1 LRRPGGIGLRNQGW
15 AITSKSIRFA
25 DFAALADVDAN
36 VLYVDE
42 GSVLEI
48 HPRWAKELIVGF
60 ARLDGSAIGIVANQP
75 KHKGGVLFSD
85 SADKAARFIWTCNA
99 FNVPLLFLADV
110 PGFMIGT
117 QVEREGIIRHGAK
130 MISAVSEA
138 TVPKISV
145 IVRKAYGAGLY
156 AMAGPAFDPDCCLA
170 LPSASIAVMG
180 PQAAINAVY
189 YNQLQAIY
197 FNEQIIFFETA
208 IGRKVL
214 EALLRLSLPPELAKG
229 LRQFLEEE
237 QQHTEMFRRLNQ
249 QCAPQFYGA
258 GHFYFIQPPRAWM
271 AALSWATERP
281 RLFPMFLWLMLLQEE
296 RSLFYSRRV
305 IAQREELEPHFV
317 KTHRTHLADE
327 VGHVRWD
334 EELIESLWQRAN
346 PFLRKVNAQ
355 LFGWM
360 LGEFFNAPKRA

>member
-1 LRRPGGIGLRNQGW
+1 M
-15 AITSKSIRFA
+15 S
-25 DFAALADVDAN
+25 ALAVTCLIESAAVD
-36 VLYVDE
+36 
-42 GSVLEI
+42 
-48 HPRWAKELIVGF
+48 HRK
-60 ARLDGSAIGIVANQP
+60 
-75 KHKGGVLFSD
+75 
-85 SADKAARFIWTCNA
+85 RFIPEEFT
-99 FNVPLLFLADV
+99 PLYYTPSYRVL
-110 PGFMIGT
+110 T
-117 QVEREGIIRHGAK
+117 
-130 MISAVSEA
+130 EA
-138 TVPKISV
+138 Q
-145 IVRKAYGAGLY
+145 RLR
-156 AMAGPAFDPDCCLA
+156 
-170 LPSASIAVMG
+170 
-180 PQAAINAVY
+180 

-214 EALLRLSLPPELAKG
+214 EALLRLSVPPQLTKG

-249 QCAPQFYGA
+249 LCAPQFYGA
-258 GHFYFIQPPRAWM
+258 GYFYFIQPPRAWM
-271 AALSWATERP
+271 AALSWATQHP

-317 KTHRTHLADE
+317 KTHRTHLTDE

-334 EELIESLWQRAN
+334 EILIEALWQRAN

-360 LGEFFNAPKRA
+360 LGEFFNAPKRAQLHVVHELAREFPALSELKPEMQRQLLALSEDAPYQMSLYSREIVPKAFARFDASPEFQSLALIGYCRRAEEAR

>member
-1 LRRPGGIGLRNQGW
+1 MN
-15 AITSKSIRFA
+15 
-25 DFAALADVDAN
+25 ALAVTCLIESAAVD
-36 VLYVDE
+36 
-42 GSVLEI
+42 
-48 HPRWAKELIVGF
+48 HRK
-60 ARLDGSAIGIVANQP
+60 
-75 KHKGGVLFSD
+75 
-85 SADKAARFIWTCNA
+85 RFIPEEFT
-99 FNVPLLFLADV
+99 PLYY
-110 PGFMIGT
+110 T
-117 QVEREGIIRHGAK
+117 
-130 MISAVSEA
+130 
-138 TVPKISV
+138 
-145 IVRKAYGAGLY
+145 
-156 AMAGPAFDPDCCLA
+156 
-170 LPSASIAVMG
+170 PSYRVLTEE
-180 PQAAINAVY
+180 QKLR
-189 YNQLQAIY
+189 YNQLQALY

-214 EALLRLSLPPELAKG
+214 EALLRDSLPPQLTNG

-271 AALSWATERP
+271 VALSWATQHP

-334 EELIESLWQRAN
+334 EELIEALWQRAN
-346 PFLRKVNAQ
+346 PFLRSVNAR

-360 LGEFFNAPKRA
+360 LGEFFNAPKRAQLNVVHELAREFPVLSEVEPEMQRQLLALSEDGCYQMSLYSREIVPRTFARFDESAELQSLELIGYRRRAEGAR

>member
-1 LRRPGGIGLRNQGW
+1 M
-15 AITSKSIRFA
+15 S
-25 DFAALADVDAN
+25 ALAVTCLIESAAVD
-36 VLYVDE
+36 
-42 GSVLEI
+42 
-48 HPRWAKELIVGF
+48 HRK
-60 ARLDGSAIGIVANQP
+60 
-75 KHKGGVLFSD
+75 
-85 SADKAARFIWTCNA
+85 RFIPEEFT
-99 FNVPLLFLADV
+99 PLYYTSSYRVLTEEQRL
-110 PGFMIGT
+110 
-117 QVEREGIIRHGAK
+117 R
-130 MISAVSEA
+130 
-138 TVPKISV
+138 
-145 IVRKAYGAGLY
+145 
-156 AMAGPAFDPDCCLA
+156 
-170 LPSASIAVMG
+170 
-180 PQAAINAVY
+180 

-214 EALLRLSLPPELAKG
+214 EALLRLSLPPQLTKG

-271 AALSWATERP
+271 AALSWATQHP

-305 IAQREELEPHFV
+305 LAQREELEPHFV

-360 LGEFFNAPKRA
+360 LGEFFNAPKRAQVRVVHELAREFPALCELEPEMQRQLLALSEDAPYQTSLYSREIVPKAFARFDASPEFQSLELIGYCRRAEEAR

>member
-1 LRRPGGIGLRNQGW
+1 MN
-15 AITSKSIRFA
+15 
-25 DFAALADVDAN
+25 ALAVTCLIESAAVD
-36 VLYVDE
+36 D
-42 GSVLEI
+42 
-48 HPRWAKELIVGF
+48 RK
-60 ARLDGSAIGIVANQP
+60 
-75 KHKGGVLFSD
+75 
-85 SADKAARFIWTCNA
+85 RFIPEEFT
-99 FNVPLLFLADV
+99 PLYY
-110 PGFMIGT
+110 T
-117 QVEREGIIRHGAK
+117 
-130 MISAVSEA
+130 
-138 TVPKISV
+138 
-145 IVRKAYGAGLY
+145 
-156 AMAGPAFDPDCCLA
+156 
-170 LPSASIAVMG
+170 PSYRVLTEE
-180 PQAAINAVY
+180 QKLR
-189 YNQLQAIY
+189 YNQLQALY

-214 EALLRLSLPPELAKG
+214 EALLHDSLPPQLTNG

-271 AALSWATERP
+271 VALSWATQHP

-334 EELIESLWQRAN
+334 EELIEALWQRAN
-346 PFLRKVNAQ
+346 PFLRSVNAR

-360 LGEFFNAPKRA
+360 LGEFFNAPKRAQLNVVHELAREFPVLSEVEPEMQRQLLALSEDGCYQMSLYSREIVPRTFARFDESAELQSLELIGYRRRAEGTR

>member
-1 LRRPGGIGLRNQGW
+1 M
-15 AITSKSIRFA
+15 S
-25 DFAALADVDAN
+25 ALAVTCPIESAAVD
-36 VLYVDE
+36 
-42 GSVLEI
+42 
-48 HPRWAKELIVGF
+48 HRK
-60 ARLDGSAIGIVANQP
+60 
-75 KHKGGVLFSD
+75 
-85 SADKAARFIWTCNA
+85 RFIPEEFT
-99 FNVPLLFLADV
+99 PLYY
-110 PGFMIGT
+110 T
-117 QVEREGIIRHGAK
+117 
-130 MISAVSEA
+130 
-138 TVPKISV
+138 
-145 IVRKAYGAGLY
+145 
-156 AMAGPAFDPDCCLA
+156 
-170 LPSASIAVMG
+170 PSYRVLTEE
-180 PQAAINAVY
+180 QRLR

-334 EELIESLWQRAN
+334 EELIESLWQPAN
-346 PFLRKVNAQ
+346 PFLRKVNAR

-360 LGEFFNAPKRA
+360 VGEFFNAPKRAQLHVVHELAREFPALSELQPEMQPQLLALSEDSRYQNSLYSREIAPRAFARFDASPEFQSLELIGYCRRAEGAR